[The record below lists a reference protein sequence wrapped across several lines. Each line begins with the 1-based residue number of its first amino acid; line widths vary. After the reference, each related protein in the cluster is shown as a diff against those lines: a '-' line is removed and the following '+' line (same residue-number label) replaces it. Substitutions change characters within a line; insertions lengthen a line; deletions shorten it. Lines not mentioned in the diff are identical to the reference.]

1 MVSFSCEVSRK
12 SPCLVPKSPQTA
24 LAKAFV
30 RPASASRHLTVCFFA
45 TGFRSTRCF
54 SPSIL
59 NVTPLPVWPH
69 RLHTPP
75 CPEAARSAI
84 LTDIT
89 HTFPHTT
96 STGPRP
102 TGQCPLHPF
111 SPTPPRVIR
120 LIIRL
125 VSCLPSSTCCH
136 EPYQPQS
143 LSSLVLPQTSN
154 CVLDSASSN
163 HRLFNLVVVR
173 RRLDQEEARPSSQ
186 PLSRCHLFLHRLHGS
201 LPRH

>member
-24 LAKAFV
+24 LAKA
-30 RPASASRHLTVCFFA
+30 SCHLTVCFFA

-59 NVTPLPVWPH
+59 NVTPLPVWPD

-89 HTFPHTT
+89 HTFLHTT

-102 TGQCPLHPF
+102 TGQCPLHT
-111 SPTPPRVIR
+111 TPPS
-120 LIIRL
+120 LLTHPSPCDQADHPSCLLSPFPLL
-125 VSCLPSSTCCH
+125 VATNPINHSLYLPSSSPRH
-136 EPYQPQS
+136 PI
-143 LSSLVLPQTSN
+143 
-154 CVLDSASSN
+154 ASSIR
-163 HRLFNLVVVR
+163 H
-173 RRLDQEEARPSSQ
+173 
-186 PLSRCHLFLHRLHGS
+186 PLTNACSTL
-201 LPRH
+201 